1 MTEGYFI
8 RIDNNRVFPVRDHE
22 IDVRNKEFSRKLGIT
37 DAVFSQFGKYTPVE
51 DRKEFLFWLLG
62 HSGLIRVRGYGVWVS
77 IQYSSTSNKQALQAI
92 HRWGKKVCGPCLMLR
107 ITNIKS
113 GKQFNSFWLPF
124 DEAMK
129 KGKRIKSVP
138 VEVTK

>member
-8 RIDNNRVFPVRDHE
+8 RIDNGEVFPVKNHE
-22 IDVRNKEFSRKLGIT
+22 MDVRNKEFSRKLGVSNA
-37 DAVFSQFGKYTPVE
+37 DFAHFAKYTPVE
-51 DRKEFLFWLLG
+51 DRKEFLFWLLRQAR
-62 HSGLIRVRGYGVWVS
+62 LIRVRGYGIWVA
-77 IQYSSTSNKQALQAI
+77 IQYSSANDKQALQAI

-107 ITNIKS
+107 ITNIKT